1 MSLPTPTVPVSWGEL
16 LDKIAILEIKAERIA
31 DMGKQANVRHELAAL
46 AAVRDAALVPDASL
60 ADLLAELKGVNERL
74 WEIEDEIREAEQALD
89 FGPDFIALARAVYH
103 TNDRRA
109 ALKRAINS
117 RLDSALVEEKSYAA
131 LAA

>member
-60 ADLLAELKGVNERL
+60 ADLLAELKGVNQGSRMSLVGDDLEHIGVVPGRL
-74 WEIEDEIREAEQALD
+74 
-89 FGPDFIALARAVYH
+89 LAS
-103 TNDRRA
+103 A
-109 ALKRAINS
+109 A
-117 RLDSALVEEKSYAA
+117 
-131 LAA
+131 